1 MTVAKTDIY
10 FATRKTASAHVHI
23 AKGTGIV
30 RVNNVPIE
38 MMGAESARETVLTPL
53 EIAGDLRQK
62 IDISVRTRG
71 RLCTHH
77 LYWNIVYPDNA
88 YPLQCARVRL
98 QSFLLQNKYQFLR
111 QSFVPPYCY

>member
-38 MMGAESARETVLTPL
+38 M
-53 EIAGDLRQK
+53 
-62 IDISVRTRG
+62 TR
-71 RLCTHH
+71 L
-77 LYWNIVYPDNA
+77 
-88 YPLQCARVRL
+88 
-98 QSFLLQNKYQFLR
+98 FLLLLISQC
-111 QSFVPPYCY
+111 SCT